1 MTRTLIISST
11 RYLKS
16 RHGAL
21 HLVLTLALAVQF
33 LPFSSSA
40 QESSSPRVRAPRADA
55 RKLNVDTPA
64 VGELAPGESH
74 IYLFSLDA
82 DQFARVVVEQ
92 HGVDLSLLLR
102 SEAGVVLSSVD
113 EHESTTG
120 SEDVTVV
127 AEAAGVFRLAVRAE
141 EEGPTAGQYT
151 VRLAE
156 VRPASPHDRELFAAR
171 KFIGEARRLIS
182 QRTAASRL
190 LAIEKFKEAAQAFRR
205 IGERRREASAT
216 NNVARFYALLGEKQ
230 KALEYFERAL
240 ALWREAGNPRGEAE
254 TLHLL
259 GHLHNSMGEPEKA
272 LDVHRRALQLRR
284 AINDPINVAK
294 SLDSI
299 GMVYV
304 HFGDARRA
312 LDYYEQALAMY
323 REQGARR
330 REPRLFGLMGEAH
343 ETLGNLDAALEYQMR
358 ALSGLRAQNNL
369 GVVARTLHRIGHLHA
384 KRSDLPK
391 ALAHLEEALAI
402 HRTLGNLYR
411 VADTLTSIGEMHYRL
426 GDAGKALEHL
436 RESLALRRP
445 GEEATGE
452 AAARYWI
459 ARVLSD
465 RGETKEALSEVA
477 GAVKIVEK
485 LRTRVASQEL
495 RASFFATVEQ
505 YYELYADLLMRLHA
519 ADPAGGHDAAA
530 LAVSE
535 RARAR
540 SLLDLL
546 AEARADIRRGVDQK
560 LLTRERALQ
569 QRLNATAEN
578 YATIDSGRRDEAQIT
593 KEVAV
598 LTSELDEARAE
609 IRRVSPR
616 YAALVEPRT
625 LSLADIQQLLD
636 DNTLLIEY
644 KLGEN
649 RSFLWAVTRNDMKS
663 FVLPGRAKIEGAAR
677 RLHELLTERNL
688 RPPGETPEQ
697 RRARL
702 VRSEEEY
709 AEVAGV
715 LSRMLLTP
723 AASML
728 GRKRL
733 VIIADGALHYVPF
746 GALPEPQVQVSAI
759 RYQVPEQTRGAN
771 HDAKSSRPPLTPET
785 RYVIQDHEVGNL
797 PSASV
802 LAGMRK
808 DIEGRRPAPR
818 SVAVLADPVFDRADA
833 RVVGPGSSRKN
844 AVSKSEAQA
853 PADLSAPND
862 FTDAA
867 LDSSVASGSSIS
879 RLPFTRRE
887 ALAILAS
894 STDGRATA
902 ALDFRASR
910 ATAMGPELSQFRYI
924 HFATHGL
931 LNSTHPQ
938 LSGIV
943 LSLVD
948 ESGRRQDGYLRLHEI
963 FNLDLPAE
971 LVVLSACQTGL
982 GKELKGEGLIGLT
995 RGFMY
1000 AGSPRVI
1007 ASLWKVD
1014 DAATVDLMAAFYRGM
1029 LKEGLAPAAALRR
1042 AQVEMLARKQRQS
1055 PYYWAA
1061 FVLQGE
1067 WK

>member
-1 MTRTLIISST
+1 MRTKPWGS
-11 RYLKS
+11 
-16 RHGAL
+16 
-21 HLVLTLALAVQF
+21 
-33 LPFSSSA
+33 
-40 QESSSPRVRAPRADA
+40 
-55 RKLNVDTPA
+55 
-64 VGELAPGESH
+64 
-74 IYLFSLDA
+74 
-82 DQFARVVVEQ
+82 VE
-92 HGVDLSLLLR
+92 D
-102 SEAGVVLSSVD
+102 
-113 EHESTTG
+113 
-120 SEDVTVV
+120 
-127 AEAAGVFRLAVRAE
+127 
-141 EEGPTAGQYT
+141 
-151 VRLAE
+151 
-156 VRPASPHDRELFAAR
+156 
-171 KFIGEARRLIS
+171 
-182 QRTAASRL
+182 
-190 LAIEKFKEAAQAFRR
+190 
-205 IGERRREASAT
+205 
-216 NNVARFYALLGEKQ
+216 
-230 KALEYFERAL
+230 
-240 ALWREAGNPRGEAE
+240 
-254 TLHLL
+254 
-259 GHLHNSMGEPEKA
+259 
-272 LDVHRRALQLRR
+272 
-284 AINDPINVAK
+284 
-294 SLDSI
+294 
-299 GMVYV
+299 
-304 HFGDARRA
+304 
-312 LDYYEQALAMY
+312 
-323 REQGARR
+323 
-330 REPRLFGLMGEAH
+330 
-343 ETLGNLDAALEYQMR
+343 ALEYQTR
-358 ALSGLRAQNNL
+358 ALAGLRNRNSRN
-369 GVVARTLHRIGHLHA
+369 GVANALHSIGRIHVKRGDFSKARTSFA
-384 KRSDLPK
+384 
-391 ALAHLEEALAI
+391 EALAL
-402 HRTLGNLYR
+402 HRELGNVYR
-411 VADTLTSIGEMHYRL
+411 VADTLTSIGEIHFRL
-426 GDAGKALEHL
+426 GDSTKALEHF

-445 GEEATGE
+445 GEEAAGE
-452 AAARYWI
+452 AAARYWV

-465 RGETKEALSEVA
+465 RGETKDALSEIA
-477 GAVKIVEK
+477 GAVRIAET

-495 RASFFATVEQ
+495 RDSFFATVDQ
-505 YYELYADLLMRLHA
+505 YYELYADLLMRLHD

-546 AEARADIRRGVDQK
+546 AEARADIRRGVDPK
-560 LLTRERALQ
+560 LLARERALQ

-578 YATIDSGRRDEAQIT
+578 YATIDSGRRDEAQT
-593 KEVAV
+593 AKEVAA

-616 YAALVEPRT
+616 YAALVQPRT
-625 LSLADIQQLLD
+625 LSLADIKQLLD
-636 DNTLLIEY
+636 DNALLIEY

-688 RPPGETPEQ
+688 RPAGETPEQ

-702 VRSEEEY
+702 VRSEREY
-709 AEVAGV
+709 VEVAGV
-715 LSRMLLTP
+715 LSRMLLAP

-733 VIIADGALHYVPF
+733 VVIADGALHYVPF
-746 GALPEPQVQVSAI
+746 SALPDPKSLESEVSSL
-759 RYQVPEQTRGAN
+759 QS
-771 HDAKSSRPPLTPET
+771 DAKTGGRPLSHAQPPAISGPKLQTSDSRLVPLI
-785 RYVIQDHEVGNL
+785 VDHEVVNL

-808 DIEGRRPAPR
+808 DVDGRRPAPR
-818 SVAVLADPVFDRADA
+818 SVAVLADPVFDRTDA
-833 RVVGPGSSRKN
+833 RVVGPETSRKN
-844 AVSKSEAQA
+844 AVSKLAAQA
-853 PADLSAPND
+853 AADLSAPSD
-862 FTDAA
+862 FTQAA
-867 LDSSVASGSSIS
+867 LDSSVASGSSIA

-910 ATAMGPELSQFRYI
+910 ATAMGPELSQFRHI

-1000 AGSPRVI
+1000 AGSPRVV

-1029 LKEGLAPAAALRR
+1029 LKEGLAPAAALCR
-1042 AQVEMLARKQRQS
+1042 AQVEMLAQKQRQS

>member
-11 RYLKS
+11 RCLKS
-16 RHGAL
+16 RNGAV
-21 HLVLTLALAVQF
+21 HLVLTLALAVQL

-40 QESSSPRVRAPRADA
+40 QEPSSPRVRADA
-55 RKLNVDTPA
+55 RKLDSLATVTD
-64 VGELAPGESH
+64 EIAPGETH
-74 IYLFSLDA
+74 IYRFTLAA
-82 DQFARVVVEQ
+82 DQFARVIVQ
-92 HGVDLSLLLR
+92 QRGVDVALSLRTDAGLLV
-102 SEAGVVLSSVD
+102 ATADDV
-113 EHESTTG
+113 ESPNG
-120 SEDVTVV
+120 SEVLLVVT
-127 AEAAGVFRLAVRAE
+127 EAPGSFNLEVHADADGETR
-141 EEGPTAGQYT
+141 GQYR
-151 VRLAE
+151 VRLAQ
-156 VRPASPHDRELFAAR
+156 VRDASPHDHERVLAQRLIAKGNRLLAQRTAESRLGAIEQYKEAATAFRRAGDRNREAGAINNIGLFYFWLGEIQAAFEHGER
-171 KFIGEARRLIS
+171 ALSIWQEIGDQRGEAR
-182 QRTAASRL
+182 
-190 LAIEKFKEAAQAFRR
+190 
-205 IGERRREASAT
+205 
-216 NNVARFYALLGEKQ
+216 AL
-230 KALEYFERAL
+230 
-240 ALWREAGNPRGEAE
+240 N
-254 TLHLL
+254 LL
-259 GHLHNSMGEPEKA
+259 GHVHASSGEAEKA
-272 LDVHRRALQLRR
+272 LDAHRRALEIRR
-284 AINDPINVAK
+284 AAEDPLGVIA
-294 SLDSI
+294 SLDQI
-299 GMVYV
+299 GMVYAS
-304 HFGDARRA
+304 FGDARRA
-312 LDYYEQALAMY
+312 LEYYEQALALALKSG
-323 REQGARR
+323 QRR
-330 REPRLFGLMGEAH
+330 REARLLANLGDAH
-343 ETLGNLDAALEYQMR
+343 ETLGSLDDALEYQTR
-358 ALSGLRAQNNL
+358 ALAGLRRRNNRG
-369 GVVARTLHRIGHLHA
+369 GVANALHSIGRIHVKRRDFSKARTSFA
-384 KRSDLPK
+384 
-391 ALAHLEEALAI
+391 EALAL
-402 HRTLGNLYR
+402 HRELGNIFRL
-411 VADTLTSIGEMHYRL
+411 ADTLTSIGEIHFRL
-426 GDAGKALEHL
+426 GDSTKALEHF

-452 AAARYWI
+452 AAARYWV

-465 RGETKEALSEVA
+465 RGETKDALIEAA
-477 GAVKIVEK
+477 GAVKITETV
-485 LRTRVASQEL
+485 RTRVASQEL
-495 RASFFATVEQ
+495 RASFFAAVQQ
-505 YYELYADLLMRLHA
+505 YYELYADLLMRRHA
-519 ADPAGGHDAAA
+519 EDPTGGHDAAA

-546 AEARADIRRGVDQK
+546 AEARADIRRGVDPK
-560 LLTRERALQ
+560 LLARERALQ
-569 QRLNATAEN
+569 QRLNASAEN
-578 YATIDSGRRDEAQIT
+578 YATIDSGRRDEAQIA
-593 KEVAV
+593 KEVAA
-598 LTSELDEARAE
+598 LTSELDETRAE

-625 LSLADIQQLLD
+625 LSLADIKQLLD

-644 KLGEN
+644 KLGES

-663 FVLPGRAKIEGAAR
+663 FVLPGRAKIEAAAH

-688 RPPGETPEQ
+688 RLAVETPDQ

-702 VRSEEEY
+702 VRSEKEY

-715 LSRMLLTP
+715 LSRMLLVP

-746 GALPEPQVQVSAI
+746 GALPAPQVSGI
-759 RYQVPEQTRGAN
+759 RHQVPEQTRGAN
-771 HDAKSSRPPLTPET
+771 HDAKSSRRPPIPDT
-785 RYVIQDHEVGNL
+785 RYVIQDHEVVNL

-802 LAGMRK
+802 LAVMRK
-808 DIEGRRPAPR
+808 DVEGRQPAPR
-818 SVAVLADPVFDRADA
+818 SVAVLADPVFDRTDA
-833 RVVGPGSSRKN
+833 RVVGPRTTRKN
-844 AVSKSEAQA
+844 AVSKLDTQG
-853 PADLSAPND
+853 PADLSAPSD
-862 FTDAA
+862 FTQTA
-867 LDSSVASGSSIS
+867 LDSSVPSGSPIS

-910 ATAMGPELSQFRYI
+910 ATAMGPELSQFRHV

-948 ESGRRQDGYLRLHEI
+948 ENGRRQDGYLRLHEI

-971 LVVLSACQTGL
+971 LVVLSACQTAL

-1042 AQVEMLARKQRQS
+1042 AQVEMLAQKQRQS

>member
-16 RHGAL
+16 RHRAL
-21 HLVLTLALAVQF
+21 HLVLTLALAVQL

-40 QESSSPRVRAPRADA
+40 QEPSSPRVRADA
-55 RKLNVDTPA
+55 RKLDARATVTD
-64 VGELAPGESH
+64 ELAPGETH
-74 IYLFSLDA
+74 TYLFTLEA
-82 DQFARVVVEQ
+82 NQFARVVVQ
-92 HGVDLSLLLR
+92 QRGVDVALSLRTDAGVLVATADDVESPNG
-102 SEAGVVLSSVD
+102 SEALLVV
-113 EHESTTG
+113 T
-120 SEDVTVV
+120 
-127 AEAAGVFRLAVRAE
+127 EAAGSFKLEVSADADGETRGR
-141 EEGPTAGQYT
+141 YS
-151 VRLAE
+151 VRLAQIRAAAPQDHE
-156 VRPASPHDRELFAAR
+156 RVLAERLIAKGNGLLAQRTAESRLRAIEQYKEAATAFRRAGDRNREAGAINNIGLFYFWLGEIQAAFEHGER
-171 KFIGEARRLIS
+171 ALSLWQEIGDQRGEAR
-182 QRTAASRL
+182 
-190 LAIEKFKEAAQAFRR
+190 
-205 IGERRREASAT
+205 
-216 NNVARFYALLGEKQ
+216 AL
-230 KALEYFERAL
+230 
-240 ALWREAGNPRGEAE
+240 N
-254 TLHLL
+254 LL
-259 GHLHNSMGEPEKA
+259 GHVHASSGEAEKA
-272 LDVHRRALQLRR
+272 LDAHRRALEIRR
-284 AINDPINVAK
+284 AVEDPLGVIA
-294 SLDSI
+294 SLDQI
-299 GMVYV
+299 GMVYAS
-304 HFGDARRA
+304 FGDARRA
-312 LDYYEQALAMY
+312 LEYYEQALALAVKSG
-323 REQGARR
+323 QRR
-330 REPRLFGLMGEAH
+330 REARLLANLGDAH
-343 ETLGNLDAALEYQMR
+343 ETLGSLDDALEYQTR
-358 ALSGLRAQNNL
+358 ALAGLRKRNNRG
-369 GVVARTLHRIGHLHA
+369 GVANALHSIGRIHVKRGDFSKARTSFA
-384 KRSDLPK
+384 
-391 ALAHLEEALAI
+391 EALAL
-402 HRTLGNLYR
+402 HRELGNVYR
-411 VADTLTSIGEMHYRL
+411 VADTLISIGEIHFRL
-426 GDAGKALEHL
+426 GDSTKALEHF

-445 GEEATGE
+445 GEEAARE
-452 AAARYWI
+452 AAARYWV

-465 RGETKEALSEVA
+465 RGETKDALSEIG
-477 GAVKIVEK
+477 GAVKIVET

-495 RASFFATVEQ
+495 RDSFFATVDQ
-505 YYELYADLLMRLHA
+505 YYELYAELLMRLHA

-578 YATIDSGRRDEAQIT
+578 HATIEAGRRDEAQT
-593 KEVAV
+593 AKEVAA

-616 YAALVEPRT
+616 YAALVQPRT
-625 LSLADIQQLLD
+625 LSLADIKQLLE

-644 KLGEN
+644 KLGES

-677 RLHELLTERNL
+677 RLHQLLTERNL
-688 RPPGETPEQ
+688 RPAGETPEQ

-702 VRSEEEY
+702 VRSEKEY
-709 AEVAGV
+709 VEVAGV
-715 LSRMLLTP
+715 LSRMLLAP

-733 VIIADGALHYVPF
+733 IIIADGALHYVPF
-746 GALPEPQVQVSAI
+746 GALPAPQVQVSVI

-771 HDAKSSRPPLTPET
+771 HDAKSSRRPLTPDI
-785 RYVIQDHEVGNL
+785 RYLIQDHEVVNL

-802 LAGMRK
+802 LAGLRK
-808 DIEGRRPAPR
+808 DVEGRRPAPR
-818 SVAVLADPVFDRADA
+818 SVAVLADPVFDRTDA
-833 RVVGPGSSRKN
+833 RVVGPETSRKN
-844 AVSKSEAQA
+844 AVSKLDAPA
-853 PADLSAPND
+853 PADLSAPSD
-862 FTDAA
+862 FTQAA
-867 LDSSVASGSSIS
+867 LDSSVASGSSIA

-887 ALAILAS
+887 ALAILAA

-910 ATAMGPELSQFRYI
+910 ATAMGPELSQFRHI

-1042 AQVEMLARKQRQS
+1042 AQVEMLAQKQRQS